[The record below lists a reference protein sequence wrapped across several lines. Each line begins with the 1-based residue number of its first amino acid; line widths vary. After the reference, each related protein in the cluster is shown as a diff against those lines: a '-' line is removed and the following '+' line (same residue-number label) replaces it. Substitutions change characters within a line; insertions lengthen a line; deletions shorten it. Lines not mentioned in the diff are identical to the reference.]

1 MTDDPNIEL
10 TNLDNPLIP
19 PYDPQGDFDV
29 SPVADGQELDED
41 LSWLPD
47 EVRTGDPDAGDIE

>member
-10 TNLDNPLIP
+10 TNLDTPLIP

-29 SPVADGQELDED
+29 SNGEED
-41 LSWLPD
+41 DDILLELPD
-47 EVRTGDPDAGDIE
+47 DVRTGDPDAGDDE